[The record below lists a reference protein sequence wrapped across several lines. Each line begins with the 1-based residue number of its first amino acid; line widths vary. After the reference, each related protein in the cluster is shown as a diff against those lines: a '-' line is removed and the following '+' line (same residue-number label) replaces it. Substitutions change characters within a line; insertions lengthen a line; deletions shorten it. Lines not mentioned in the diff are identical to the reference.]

1 MFSISSKYFKFLKSY
16 MFDLVV
22 TIWSPVLSKKTTS
35 LLDTYIYVVHYF
47 EQFKLPGSGFILE
60 FCERCANISVG
71 Q

>member
-1 MFSISSKYFKFLKSY
+1 

-22 TIWSPVLSKKTTS
+22 TIRLPVLSIRKITTS
-35 LLDTYIYVVHYF
+35 LLDTYVAHYF
-47 EQFKLPGSGFILE
+47 EQFKLPGSGFVLT

>member
-1 MFSISSKYFKFLKSY
+1 

-22 TIWSPVLSKKTTS
+22 TIRSPVLSKKNNDQCS
-35 LLDTYIYVVHYF
+35 FLDTYVAHYF
-47 EQFKLPGSGFILE
+47 EQFKLPGSGFVLE

>member
-1 MFSISSKYFKFLKSY
+1 

-47 EQFKLPGSGFILE
+47 EQFKLPGSGFVLE